1 MPYYKTALA
10 PESCNCLVFTK
21 QTHPQENWHAE
32 MIWRTS
38 ASGYW
43 VFQEQKKHSKYPV
56 HNFMSIESL
65 MEYPFYWHGLW
76 LWCCGSEAS
85 CFLSSLLVLRSL
97 QVCGLEPTVEA
108 MGSLFLNFLFIL
120 FITFLIVS
128 VVAALFIDQF
138 CRVAFKLILRI
149 FA

>member
-1 MPYYKTALA
+1 MPYYKTALE
-10 PESCNCLVFTK
+10 PESCNCLVSTK
-21 QTHPQENWHAE
+21 QIHPWENWHAE
-32 MIWRTS
+32 MIWGAF

-43 VFQEQKKHSKYPV
+43 VFQQQKKHSKYPV

-76 LWCCGSEAS
+76 LCCCGSEAS

-97 QVCGLEPTVEA
+97 QECG
-108 MGSLFLNFLFIL
+108 GSPQLRQWIPCSWTSCLSL
-120 FITFLIVS
+120 TFLIVS

-138 CRVAFKLILRI
+138 CSVAFKLILI
-149 FA
+149 VFA